1 MLRLKWHKG
10 VQVHYT
16 KIAWD
21 DATNVCSV
29 TSGYKE
35 VRYQMAIVE
44 NSEPSVVSSFA
55 YQICN
60 YVHKSVA
67 TKNTYPLNSNQ
78 YTVI

>member
-1 MLRLKWHKG
+1 M
-10 VQVHYT
+10 
-16 KIAWD
+16 IAWD
-21 DATNVCSV
+21 DATNVCPV
-29 TSGYKE
+29 TSGYKP

-44 NSEPSVVSSFA
+44 NSEPSVVSSFT

-60 YVHKSVA
+60 DVHKSVA